1 MAKLCDNVKAMQSN
15 CCLID
20 DNKDLTSLRMR
31 TEDVASKLAEIKS
44 ATKVCPDSPL
54 INHHL
59 QKRFFVVYLLQVK
72 LCKLLC
78 DCLVVDCDL
87 RLFIVRVSG
96 ACLSLHVLYRPD
108 YFYYECL
115 HFYFM
120 KRLGVGRLQI

>member
-15 CCLID
+15 CYLID
-20 DNKDLTSLRMR
+20 DNKDLTSLRTR

-44 ATKVCPDSPL
+44 ATKVCHDSSL

-59 QKRFFVVYLLQVK
+59 QKRFFD
-72 LCKLLC
+72 
-78 DCLVVDCDL
+78 DCLVVDFDL

-96 ACLSLHVLYRPD
+96 ACPAFFACALPG

-120 KRLGVGRLQI
+120 KRLAVGRLQI